1 MNIRNEVEMIKDQII
16 SWRRYFHENP
26 ELSFQEFNTAKKIT
40 SRIKINGL

>member
-26 ELSFQEFNTAKKIT
+26 ELSFQSLILRRKLLQN
-40 SRIKINGL
+40 